1 MNYLKFSLANFFK
14 FKSVLTICIWLLNHV
29 RCSVMSGLE
38 LSWLSGLSIEW
49 IFPSVRMVGTNLRLH
64 FLELIQLVQLFSAFW
79 LLHRCLKGHSW
90 NLILRQG
97 WSTCVITGWF
107 CEFLKFLLLD
117 YGLILCYML
126 IIGDNAIDIFND
138 GTNRSRRPIGHAVR
152 ELDIFGLLII
162 AHLSLIVRANLA
174 PLIILFSSR
183 VAQTD

>member
-1 MNYLKFSLANFFK
+1 MI
-14 FKSVLTICIWLLNHV
+14 TRWL
-29 RCSVMSGLE
+29 RE
-38 LSWLSGLSIEW
+38 L
-49 IFPSVRMVGTNLRLH
+49 
-64 FLELIQLVQLFSAFW
+64 
-79 LLHRCLKGHSW
+79 
-90 NLILRQG
+90 
-97 WSTCVITGWF
+97 
-107 CEFLKFLLLD
+107 LKFLLLD

-183 VAQTD
+183 VAQAD